1 MSKKIES
8 VINETVSHKV
18 RYKGDNDMYDTT
30 EFYNEE
36 DLNLKD
42 ILKSSLYNFYI
53 QNKEKYLKTIS
64 NDLTKQYLE
73 VYNDIA

>member
-1 MSKKIES
+1 
-8 VINETVSHKV
+8 
-18 RYKGDNDMYDTT
+18 MYDTT

-53 QNKEKYLKTIS
+53 QNKEKY
-64 NDLTKQYLE
+64 
-73 VYNDIA
+73 